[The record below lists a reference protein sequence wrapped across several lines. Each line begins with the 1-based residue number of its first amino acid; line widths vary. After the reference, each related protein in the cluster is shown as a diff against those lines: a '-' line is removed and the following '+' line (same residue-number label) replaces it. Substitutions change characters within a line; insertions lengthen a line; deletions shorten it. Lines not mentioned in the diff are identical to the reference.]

1 MAIHFITQD
10 RNPEGFKRKIIKEWM
25 EGVIRKESKRVGVTN
40 MIFCSDEYLLEVN
53 KEFLKR
59 EYLTDVIS
67 FDYTK
72 EDKISGDVLVS
83 VDRVKENAKENGVTF
98 LEELKRVMV
107 HGLLH
112 LIGYD
117 DNTVENKA
125 IMTAMEDLYLKGS
138 PEE

>member
-1 MAIHFITQD
+1 
-10 RNPEGFKRKIIKEWM
+10 
-25 EGVIRKESKRVGVTN
+25 

-112 LIGYD
+112 LIGYE

-125 IMTAMEDLYLKGS
+125 IMTVMGFIPEGEPGGMINRRRKSRNAKGI
-138 PEE
+138 

>member
-1 MAIHFITQD
+1 MAIHFIAQD
-10 RNPEGFKRKIIKEWM
+10 RNPEGFKRKIFKEWM
-25 EGVIRKESKRVGVTN
+25 EGVIRKENKRVGVTN
-40 MIFCSDEYLLEVN
+40 LIFCSDEYLLEVN

-112 LIGYD
+112 LIGYE

>member
-1 MAIHFITQD
+1 M
-10 RNPEGFKRKIIKEWM
+10 IKDWM
-25 EGVIRKESKRVGVTN
+25 ESVIKKEKKEIGITN
-40 MIFCSDEYLLEVN
+40 LIFCSDDYLLQVN

-59 EYLTDVIS
+59 DYLTDVIS

-72 EDKISGDVLVS
+72 EDKISGDVLIS
-83 VDRVKENAKENGVTF
+83 VDRVSENAKENGVSF

-117 DNTVENKA
+117 DNTKENKG
-125 IMTAMEDLYLKGS
+125 IMTAREDLYLKGS
-138 PEE
+138 PE

>member
-1 MAIHFITQD
+1 M
-10 RNPEGFKRKIIKEWM
+10 IKEWM
-25 EGVIRKESKRVGVTN
+25 EGVIKNENKRVGVTN
-40 MIFCSDEYLLEVN
+40 LIFCSDEYLLEVN

-59 EYLTDVIS
+59 DYLTDVIS

-72 EDKISGDVLVS
+72 EDKISGDVLIS
-83 VDRVKENAKENGVTF
+83 VERVEENAMEHRISF

-125 IMTAMEDLYLKGS
+125 IMTAREDFYLVGS
-138 PEE
+138 PE